1 MTLGAGA
8 TLGPHGIVLPGGEQ
22 EVSGDLSGYKQGDCL
37 TVDEADDNKVEKAKC
52 TDPGAQKVLLR
63 KNGTLDDSVCDTTDA
78 TFSLSQDA
86 PGSTKDFVLCVGPV
100 D

>member
-1 MTLGAGA
+1 
-8 TLGPHGIVLPGGEQ
+8 
-22 EVSGDLSGYKQGDCL
+22 
-37 TVDEADDNKVEKAKC
+37 
-52 TDPGAQKVLLR
+52 VLLR
-63 KNGTLDDSVCDTTDA
+63 KNGTLDDSVCDSTGA